1 MKFASPHVIAYFCSD
16 MDSWIPTQEMDL
28 GRKEEERRTLGAVEI
43 ANAIGMRRMVVMIYG
58 ICFHS

>member
-16 MDSWIPTQEMDL
+16 MDCWITTQKMDL
-28 GRKEEERRTLGAVEI
+28 GGRREERRTLGVVEI
-43 ANAIGMRRMVVMIYG
+43 ANAIGMRKMVVIIYG